1 MDDKAKRPSPLL
13 LFLSKDEEKMC
24 FSSIG
29 DEKHHFVQTTP
40 PELHGKEVQAYYHG
54 WFILLDKENQQRW
67 IWSLWYQE
75 KRYSLWN
82 PLTFESINLPPL
94 TLKAKREIGF
104 CILSSPPGNPDSMLI
119 LYETKDPSLI
129 FFRIGIAIGYKQWIH
144 QTIKLMLDKYDV
156 LTNPV
161 ICNRTLY
168 CHTFSRPKLVKI
180 ELGMPDFR
188 LPLTLFEECIPS
200 FGEDSIMFSN
210 YMIESCGELFLI
222 YLVKRA
228 SVDGQQSP
236 LQVISVEVFGLDFSA
251 MVWNKVESIK
261 NRAFFVSVISS
272 FSCPVTSLPE
282 SHIYFTLPMDKSLY
296 SFNMDDKT
304 VSVSLA
310 GPNFPISCCSPIWI
324 MADLRLTN
332 ILRQSKGD
340 IQVERKEIQ
349 LPKNREIV
357 KHGKLEQVDGDFVK
371 LPLDVLF
378 AIGKCLAP
386 HDYLNFRSV
395 NKRFRMSAPPI
406 RWTSAALEGF
416 EGYNFLLP
424 WLMLCRKG
432 DSICSFIDLWGA
444 KYPLVIPNNQLK
456 NVTRCYSREGWC
468 LMLQGEHSIFLW
480 NPFAEKIILLPDLP
494 WEGRTIHCFG
504 FSSSIDCVVLIGV
517 TTYGYD
523 CIDYIFLEEGRWNS
537 LHASLD
543 LFVLAGCSNLTF
555 HDGAFY
561 TFDKNGKLFTFKEGA
576 FKFFDKPEQPCCFH
590 QCYLVE
596 CDGKL
601 LSVFVGF
608 LGKWIR
614 IFSLNESQMVWVE
627 VKSLGSY
634 TIYVSYYSSF
644 AIPATHGM
652 ENRVYFPRF
661 YGKNAVYYSLSSR
674 KLHSHSTEEVLDS
687 FNNTKEQLYS
697 SWIQPKWS

>member
-1 MDDKAKRPSPLL
+1 MDEKAEWPSPLL
-13 LFLSKDEEKMC
+13 FFLSEDDEKMG

-29 DEKHHFVQTTP
+29 DEKHHRVRTTR
-40 PELHGKEVQAYYHG
+40 PELRGKEFQACYHG

-67 IWSLWYQE
+67 SWSQCDQE

-82 PLTFESINLPPL
+82 PLTSESINLPRL
-94 TLKAKREIGF
+94 TLKATQKIGF
-104 CILSSPPGNPDSMLI
+104 CILSSPPGTPDSMLI

-129 FFRIGIAIGYKQWIH
+129 FFRIGHKQLTP
-144 QTIKLMLDKYDV
+144 QPIKLELDKYDV

-161 ICNRTLY
+161 ICNGTLY
-168 CHTFSRPKLVKI
+168 CHTFSCPKLVKI
-180 ELGMPDFR
+180 ELGLPDFR
-188 LPLTLFEECIPS
+188 LRPTLFEERIPS
-200 FGEDSIMFSN
+200 FGEDSIVSRS

-222 YLVKRA
+222 YLAKRA
-228 SVDGQQSP
+228 SVDGP
-236 LQVISVEVFGLDFSA
+236 LPGISVEVFGLDFSA
-251 MVWNKVESIK
+251 IVWNKVESIK
-261 NRAFFVSVISS
+261 NRTFFVSVRSS

-282 SHIYFTLPMDKSLY
+282 NHIYFTLPMDISLY

-304 VSVSLA
+304 VSVYWA
-310 GPNFPISCCSPIWI
+310 DPNFPISCSRIWI
-324 MADLRLTN
+324 MPDLRLTN

-357 KHGKLEQVDGDFVK
+357 KHGKLEQVDGDFAKLHPDVLLEIGK
-371 LPLDVLF
+371 WLPL
-378 AIGKCLAP
+378 
-386 HDYLNFRSV
+386 HDYLNLRSV
-395 NKRFRMSAPPI
+395 ERSAPPI
-406 RWTSAALEGF
+406 KWTRAALEDI

-424 WLMLCRKG
+424 WLMSCRRG
-432 DSICSFIDLWGA
+432 DSICSFINLWGEKHSMDIA
-444 KYPLVIPNNQLK
+444 NNQLE
-456 NVTRCYSREGWC
+456 NVMRCYPGECYSMEGWC

-494 WEGRTIHCFG
+494 NLPREGRTIHCFG

-517 TTYGYD
+517 TSYYD
-523 CIDYIFLEEGRWNS
+523 FIDYIFLEEGQWNS
-537 LHASLD
+537 RHASFD
-543 LFVLAGCSNLTF
+543 FFEPAGCSNLTF
-555 HDGAFY
+555 YDGAFY
-561 TFDKNGKLFTFKEGA
+561 TFDENGKLSRFKDCE
-576 FKFFDKPEQPCCFH
+576 FKIFDKPEHPFFFDE
-590 QCYLVE
+590 CYLVE

-608 LGKWIR
+608 LGMWIR
-614 IFSLNESQMVWVE
+614 VFSLNEPHMVWVE
-627 VKSLGSY
+627 VKDLGSY

-661 YGKNAVYYSLSSR
+661 YGENAVYYSLSSR
-674 KLHSHSTEEVLDS
+674 KLHSYGTEEVLDS